1 MGVLDDLGTPCPL
14 RPAGEADRVA
24 DVPAQ
29 VVAAPTST
37 AEAAALLRAC
47 HARGLAV
54 TVRGA
59 GTKLHWGG
67 PPRRLDVLLDTTA
80 LDALVEHAHGD
91 LVATTGAGMR
101 LAALD
106 TALAEHGQQLVL
118 DDLADGST
126 IGGALATGMC
136 GPRRMAVG
144 APRDLLIG
152 VRLVRADGVVAKAG
166 GKVVKNVAGYD
177 LSKLFTGSAGALGVI
192 SEANFRLHPLPE
204 AARTVAVEVEDAQR
218 AGEASQAI
226 MGSQVE
232 PSAVE
237 LHWRDGRGTLAALVE
252 GISSGVEAQSATL
265 RNILS
270 EFGEVRA
277 LSDEEAGALGSEPP
291 PQTADDVALKVS
303 AYPAGLADV
312 LREVENAAGKFGLAS
327 RVVAHAAS
335 GVANVGLSGGDE
347 ASRAEAVGEIRG
359 YVTRRYP
366 GGSVVVL
373 RAPAGVKRA
382 AEVWGGAG
390 DRETLIRRVK
400 ERFDPRGTMS
410 PGRFIGG
417 M

>member
-1 MGVLDDLGTPCPL
+1 MGVLNDLGTPCPL

-37 AEAAALLRAC
+37 AEVAALLRAC

-118 DDLADGST
+118 DDLAGGST

-152 VRLVRADGVVAKAG
+152 VRLVRADGVAAKAG

-177 LSKLFTGSAGALGVI
+177 LGKLLVGSYGTLAVI
-192 SEANFRLHPLPE
+192 TEATFRLHPRP
-204 AARTVAVEVEDAQR
+204 AASRWVHASTPVPHIPDLLTALRSTQLVPSALEIDHDGPTNAPARVAVLITGTGGGVDSRAAALYELLPGADTVEHLDWPFRYPWTEHR
-218 AGEASQAI
+218 AGTRPERSV
-226 MGSQVE
+226 GVRLTGRL
-232 PSAVE
+232 SAVPDLVRHAIAE
-237 LHWRDGRGTLAALVE
+237 GAHVRGSA
-252 GISSGVEAQSATL
+252 GVGVLYAD
-265 RNILS
+265 LS
-270 EFGEVRA
+270 R
-277 LSDEEAGALGSEPP
+277 
-291 PQTADDVALKVS
+291 ADDA
-303 AYPAGLADV
+303 
-312 LREVENAAGKFGLAS
+312 
-327 RVVAHAAS
+327 AAS
-335 GVANVGLSGGDE
+335 VGRLRD
-347 ASRAEAVGEIRG
+347 AAQQA
-359 YVTRRYP
+359 
-366 GGSVVVL
+366 GGSLVVL
-373 RAPAGVKRA
+373 HASPDQTRSLDVWGPVGGLDLMRRVKQEFDPAGV
-382 AEVWGGAG
+382 
-390 DRETLIRRVK
+390 L
-400 ERFDPRGTMS
+400 S
-410 PGRFIGG
+410 PGRFVGG
-417 M
+417 I